1 MNPNHYTY
9 RVTWSPEDNEHLGL
23 CTEFPSLSWLAATP
37 EEALTGILQLVRE
50 VVIDMQD
57 NGEEIPV
64 HAGSGNIF
72 SDLGRPDAKE
82 ALARVRLAQ
91 QIAQIIERKALSQT
105 AAAELM
111 GLDRLKVSA
120 LVRGRL
126 SGFST
131 DRLLRCLMQL
141 GQDVDIVVRDK
152 PSDHTK
158 AHISVVTAA
167 DLEDLYLAEQRL
179 IAVRAGNSKTH
190 TLDEVERNLGL
201 VG

>member
-1 MNPNHYTY
+1 MSNRHN
-9 RVTWSPEDNEHLGL
+9 
-23 CTEFPSLSWLAATP
+23 
-37 EEALTGILQLVRE
+37 
-50 VVIDMQD
+50 
-57 NGEEIPV
+57 EEIPV

-72 SDLGRPDAKE
+72 SDLGRPDAEE

-111 GLDRLKVSA
+111 GLDQPKVSA

-141 GQDVDIVVRDK
+141 GQDIDIIVRDK

-158 AHISVVTAA
+158 AHINVVAA
-167 DLEDLYLAEQRL
+167 DFEDLYLAEQRL
-179 IAVRAGNSKTH
+179 TDVRAGNSKTH